1 MSDNEFIQDD
11 HKPKNSIAGTS
22 TSDDQATQIDGKKS
36 GYLARFSQLFDRK
49 KSPGQNTDKSIKPVE
64 EGDKKS
70 SPIGLIIAGGIIA
83 FVLILGLILAF
94 AFGGRDTPEQVAQP
108 IPEQDQEFEES
119 PPQQEQAAPADTRD
133 YFVAHSVR
141 AGLPADHWAKAA
153 DPIGTLTTQAI
164 DSALVKLPEWNPTVS
179 GLNIT
184 STVTYP
190 GDSFEFAQLKSQ
202 AATTLGQA
210 IANDVQI
217 HNDPQGQPVI
227 LERSKPEAMSA
238 GAPEFDVIKSASAYD
253 TIAINA
259 EMLATHIWSEV
270 IAQARLQLPPPAPDA
285 QALPQQQQVDSGI
298 SQAQRAE
305 YNRLLQ
311 EADAWQKELIRENQR
326 YKEEMAKQQK
336 QMIEVLQK
344 VEDNSV
350 ASANIRAQMIST
362 ATDMK
367 VQAIQ
372 GDLIFLEDKQGQVR
386 TYRIGDTLLGTGL
399 VISNADSGTG
409 LVYVTNK

>member
-11 HKPKNSIAGTS
+11 NKPKNSIAGTS

-49 KSPGQNTDKSIKPVE
+49 KSPPDQNTDKTVKPRE
-64 EGDKKS
+64 EGDKNS
-70 SPIGLIIAGGIIA
+70 LPIGLIIAGGIIA

-94 AFGGRDTPEQVAQP
+94 AFGGRDAPEQALP
-108 IPEQDQEFEES
+108 MPEQAQEFEEF
-119 PPQQEQAAPADTRD
+119 PPQQDQMATADTRD

-153 DPIGTLTTQAI
+153 DPIGMLTTQAI

-227 LERSKPEAMSA
+227 LERSSPEAMTA
-238 GAPEFDVIKSASAYD
+238 GAPEFDVIKSATAYD

-259 EMLATHIWSEV
+259 EILATRIWSET

-285 QALPQQQQVDSGI
+285 QALPQQQQVDTGI

-326 YKEEMAKQQK
+326 YKEELAKQQK

-344 VEDNSV
+344 VEDSPV
-350 ASANIRAQMIST
+350 ASANMRARMIST

-372 GDLIFLEDKQGQVR
+372 GDLIFLEDKQGQVH
-386 TYRIGDTLLGTGL
+386 TYRIGDTLPGTGL